1 MATKNLIVRIGADLS
16 DLAKATDAARGHFA
30 KLEQVRKSAAANQQD
45 SLTKELEAA
54 NQKVQQ
60 LKNEYRQL
68 TGTMGQTSTEN
79 GLLKQLRDV
88 QKARADLDKQ
98 YANKDGSIKDT
109 TPEAILQQYE
119 VLEKRADEL
128 YDKIRQI
135 RLDPA
140 STPEAKALGD
150 KLKEAAQHASDLQ
163 KELNKSKAENP
174 DTGKGTSMKAK
185 VLDGLTGAGN
195 VAMKGFAGLATG
207 AGKALQLI
215 QTGAGKA
222 ARFMGSIRSAAGN
235 ALGGITSMGT
245 GIGRVAGRIGSLAA
259 SALVFNVLSKG
270 FQAVQQGITGM
281 IEGDSQLKA
290 SLASLQGNL
299 LTAFAP
305 LWQTI
310 LPIVRAVTAA
320 LASLAGMV
328 AQVMASLF
336 GTTTSAAQKSAQAY
350 YKQAGAATGSA
361 NASKKAAEEAK
372 REAADFDILHKVGN
386 DSSTDSSGSGGG
398 GSVTPDLTTD
408 ISQTG
413 SFVDKL
419 TNAIK
424 DDDWY
429 KVGEIFAEKLN
440 EAMEA
445 IPWEG
450 IQSTAK
456 RWAENIATTLNGF
469 VETLDWGLVGSTL
482 GNGLNTALG
491 FMDTFVQ
498 TFHWESLGT
507 GIGNGLEGMRQVVDW
522 SLVGRWLTNGLKA
535 AFETLH
541 GFVTSGF
548 NWGGLGDDLAT
559 AINSAWGNIDWVQAA
574 VDLGELAKDVLESLT
589 AMVQGI
595 DFFQIG
601 RDVGKALASID
612 WFGILGEVVALGI
625 GALGAI
631 LGTGFGLIVGVFE
644 GLGATLGK
652 YFGGIGEEGAQGFF
666 DGLWELFSDIGGWV
680 MQHIVD
686 PFVKAVK
693 TALGIH
699 SPSTVMKE
707 IGDNTAQG
715 FFDGITELW
724 DSITGWLGEHLGG
737 IVGQFNDWKDQ
748 TGQKISQWASSTGET
763 VRGWISDTAQNV
775 GGWVS
780 DRKQDFTNWASS
792 VGQTVGSWAS
802 DAKQKI
808 ADWAGSSKNSVGDF
822 STDSKGKLGSYST
835 ETQGTLGRWKD
846 TAVGIFKT
854 FGDLGKSTMQT
865 AINGISGTLLPLVS
879 NALNW
884 GSDFVQNFTNGIK
897 NKMTGL
903 LDSVKN
909 MANQVRGYLHFSVPD
924 TGPLA
929 DADTWMPDFM
939 DLLAEGVDDNSPT
952 LLAKIQNVARQVN
965 RAYNGTA
972 TPALATAGGMSLPGD
987 PMRRMDSSSDD
998 IIATLRSG
1006 FNALQKAVEDKDNS
1020 VYLDGDKVENRT
1032 AKSRRKKARL
1042 YGRDE

>member
-98 YANKDGSIKDT
+98 YASKDGSIKDT
-109 TPEAILQQYE
+109 TPEAVLQQYE

-128 YDKIRQI
+128 YDKIRKI

-140 STPEAKALGD
+140 STPEAQALGD

-174 DTGKGTSMKAK
+174 DTGKGPSMKAK

-195 VAMKGFAGLATG
+195 VAVKGFAGLATG
-207 AGKALQLI
+207 AGKALQLV
-215 QTGAGKA
+215 QAGAGKA
-222 ARFMGSIRSAAGN
+222 AQFMGSIRSAAGN

-245 GIGRVAGRIGSLAA
+245 GIGRVVGRIGSLAA

-310 LPIVRAVTAA
+310 LPMVRAVTAA
-320 LASLAGMV
+320 LASLAAMV

-336 GTTTSAAQKSAQAY
+336 GTTTAAAQKSAQAY
-350 YKQAGAATGSA
+350 YKQAGAASSSA
-361 NASKKAAEEAK
+361 SASKKAAEAAK
-372 REAADFDILHKVGN
+372 REAADFDILHKVDKS
-386 DSSTDSSGSGGG
+386 DSSGGG
-398 GSVTPDLTTD
+398 GVTPDLTTD

-456 RWAENIATTLNGF
+456 RWAEDIATTLNGF

-507 GIGNGLEGMRQVVDW
+507 GIGNGLEGMRQTIDW
-522 SLVGRWLTNGLKA
+522 AQLGRFMTDGMKA

-559 AINSAWGNIDWVQAA
+559 ALNSAWGNIDWVQAA
-574 VDLGELAKDVLESLT
+574 IDFGELAKDVLESMT

-595 DFFQIG
+595 DWFQIG
-601 RDVGKALASID
+601 RDVGKALASVD
-612 WFGILGEVVALGI
+612 WFGILGEVVALAI

-631 LGTGFGLIVGVFE
+631 LGTGFGLILGVFE

-763 VRGWISDTAQNV
+763 VRGWISDTASNV

-780 DRKQDFTNWASS
+780 DRKQDFSNWASS
-792 VGQTVGSWAS
+792 VGQTVGGWAA

-822 STDSKGKLGSYST
+822 SADSKGKLGSYST
-835 ETQGTLGRWKD
+835 ETQSTLGRWKD

-865 AINGISGTLLPLVS
+865 AISGISGTLLPLVS

-884 GSDFVQNFTNGIK
+884 GGDFVQNFTTGIK

-903 LDSVKN
+903 LDSVKD

-972 TPALATAGGMSLPGD
+972 SPALAAAGGMRLPSD

-1020 VYLDGDKVENRT
+1020 VYLDGDKVENKT

>member
-54 NQKVQQ
+54 NQEVQQ

-119 VLEKRADEL
+119 VLERRADEL

-140 STPEAKALGD
+140 STPEAQALGNQ
-150 KLKEAAQHASDLQ
+150 LKEAAQHANDLQ

-174 DTGKGTSMKAK
+174 DTGSGPSLKAK

-222 ARFMGSIRSAAGN
+222 AQFVGSIRSAASN
-235 ALGGITSMGT
+235 ALGGITSIGT

-270 FQAVQQGITGM
+270 FQSVQQGISGM

-320 LASLAGMV
+320 LASLAAMV

-336 GTTTSAAQKSAQAY
+336 GTTTAAAQKSAQAY
-350 YKQAGAATGSA
+350 YKQAGAASSSA
-361 NASKKAAEEAK
+361 SASKKAAEAAK
-372 REAADFDILHKVGN
+372 REAADFDILHKVDKSDN
-386 DSSTDSSGSGGG
+386 SSGGG
-398 GSVTPDLTTD
+398 VTPDLTTD

-419 TNAIK
+419 TKAIQ

-440 EAMEA
+440 EAMEG

-456 RWAENIATTLNGF
+456 RWAEDIATTLNGF

-498 TFHWESLGT
+498 TFHWDSLGT
-507 GIGNGLEGMRQVVDW
+507 GIGNGLEGMRQAVDW
-522 SLVGRWLTNGLKA
+522 SLVGRSLTNSLKA

-595 DFFQIG
+595 DWFQIG

-644 GLGATLGK
+644 GLGATLGE

-763 VRGWISDTAQNV
+763 VRGWISDTASNV

-780 DRKQDFTNWASS
+780 DRKQDFSNWASS
-792 VGQTVGSWAS
+792 AGQTVSGWAA

-865 AINGISGTLLPLVS
+865 AISGISGTLLPLVS

-884 GSDFVQNFTNGIK
+884 GGDFIQNFTDGIK

-903 LDSVKN
+903 LNSVKD

-972 TPALATAGGMSLPGD
+972 TPALATAGGIRLPGD

>member
-68 TGTMGQTSTEN
+68 TGTMGQTGTEN

-98 YANKDGSIKDT
+98 YANKDGSMKDT
-109 TPEAILQQYE
+109 TPEAVLQQYE

-140 STPEAKALGD
+140 STPEAQALGER
-150 KLKEAAQHASDLQ
+150 LKEAAQHASELQ
-163 KELNKSKAENP
+163 KELNKSKAENQ

-185 VLDGLTGAGN
+185 VLDGLTGAGSAA
-195 VAMKGFAGLATG
+195 VKGFAGLATG
-207 AGKALQLI
+207 AGKALQLV
-215 QTGAGKA
+215 QAGAGRA
-222 ARFMGSIRSAAGN
+222 ARFMGSIRGAAGN
-235 ALGGITSMGT
+235 ALGGITRLDA

-270 FQAVQQGITGM
+270 FQAAQQGITGM

-290 SLASLQGNL
+290 SLAGIQGNL

-320 LASLAGMV
+320 LANLAAMV

-336 GTTTSAAQKSAQAY
+336 GTTTAAAQKSAQAY
-350 YKQAGAATGSA
+350 YKQAGAASSSA
-361 NASKKAAEEAK
+361 SASKKAAEAAK
-372 REAADFDILHKVGN
+372 REAADFDILHKVDKS
-386 DSSTDSSGSGGG
+386 DSSGGG
-398 GSVTPDLTTD
+398 GVTPDLTTD

-498 TFHWESLGT
+498 TFHWDSLGT
-507 GIGNGLEGMRQVVDW
+507 GIGNGLEGMRQTIDW
-522 SLVGRWLTNGLKA
+522 AQLGRFMTDGLKA

-574 VDLGELAKDVLESLT
+574 IDFGELAKDVLESLT
-589 AMVQGI
+589 AMVQGV
-595 DFFQIG
+595 DWFQIG
-601 RDVGKALASID
+601 RDVGKALASVD
-612 WFGILGEVVALGI
+612 WFGILGEVVALAI

-631 LGTGFGLIVGVFE
+631 LGTGFGLILGVFE

-763 VRGWISDTAQNV
+763 VRGWISDTASNV

-780 DRKQDFTNWASS
+780 DRKQDFSNWASS
-792 VGQTVGSWAS
+792 AGQTVSGWAA

-822 STDSKGKLGSYST
+822 STDSSAKLGSYST

-865 AINGISGTLLPLVS
+865 AISGISGTLLPLVS

-884 GSDFVQNFTNGIK
+884 GGDFVQNFTTGIK

-939 DLLAEGVDDNSPT
+939 DLLAEGVDANSPT

-965 RAYNGTA
+965 QAYNGTA

-1020 VYLDGDKVENRT
+1020 VYLDGDKVENKT

>member
-68 TGTMGQTSTEN
+68 TGTMGQAGTEN

-98 YANKDGSIKDT
+98 YANKDGSMKDT
-109 TPEAILQQYE
+109 TPEAVLQQYE

-140 STPEAKALGD
+140 STPEAQALGE
-150 KLKEAAQHASDLQ
+150 KLKEAAQHASELQ

-185 VLDGLTGAGN
+185 VLDGLTGAGS

-215 QTGAGKA
+215 QTGAGRA
-222 ARFMGSIRSAAGN
+222 TRFMGSIRSAASN
-235 ALGGITSMGT
+235 ALGGITRLGT
-245 GIGRVAGRIGSLAA
+245 GIGRVVGRIGSLAA

-305 LWQTI
+305 LWQKI

-386 DSSTDSSGSGGG
+386 DSSTDDSGSGGGG

-408 ISQTG
+408 ISQPG

-429 KVGEIFAEKLN
+429 KVGEMFAEKLN
-440 EAMEA
+440 EAMEN
-445 IPWEG
+445 IPWEK
-450 IQSTAK
+450 IQATAK
-456 RWAENIATTLNGF
+456 RWAENIANTLNGF

-507 GIGNGLEGMRQVVDW
+507 GIGNGLEGMRQAIDW
-522 SLVGRWLTNGLKA
+522 DLLGRSLTDGLKA

-548 NWGGLGDDLAT
+548 NWGGLGNDVAT
-559 AINSAWGNIDWVQAA
+559 ALNSAWSNIDWVQAA
-574 VDLGELAKDVLESLT
+574 VDLGELAKDVLHAGSE
-589 AMVQGI
+589 AIQNV
-595 DFFQIG
+595 DWFQIG
-601 RDVGKALASID
+601 KDCGKALTAVD
-612 WFGILGEVVALGI
+612 WFGILGEVVEFVISCLGGVLGLSI
-625 GALGAI
+625 GFLAGIVTGAI
-631 LGTGFGLIVGVFE
+631 DKVKETWK
-644 GLGATLGK
+644 K
-652 YFGGIGEEGAQGFF
+652 YFGDVGKDSGKGFQ
-666 DGLWELFSDIGGWV
+666 DGLLELFSDIGGWLKE
-680 MQHIVD
+680 HIVD
-686 PFVKAVK
+686 PFVNGIKG
-693 TALGIH
+693 ALGIH

-707 IGDNTAQG
+707 IGNNTIQG
-715 FFDGITELW
+715 FSDGITELW
-724 DSITGWLGEHLGG
+724 DGVTGWIGEHLGG
-737 IVGQFNDWKDQ
+737 VVDQFNDWKDK
-748 TGQKISQWASSTGET
+748 TGQKVSEWASTTGET

-792 VGQTVGSWAS
+792 VGQTVGGWAA

-822 STDSKGKLGSYST
+822 STDSSAKLGSYST

-854 FGDLGKSTMQT
+854 FGSLGKSTMQT
-865 AINGISGTLLPLVS
+865 AISGISGTLLPLVS

-884 GSDFVQNFTNGIK
+884 GGDFVQNFTTGIK

-939 DLLAEGVDDNSPT
+939 DLLAEGVDDNSPPSGKDPERGPPGKPR
-952 LLAKIQNVARQVN
+952 LQRHGNPCPGRRRRHAPAQRPDAPHGQQQRRHYCHAAQRLQ
-965 RAYNGTA
+965 RAAEGR
-972 TPALATAGGMSLPGD
+972 GG
-987 PMRRMDSSSDD
+987 
-998 IIATLRSG
+998 
-1006 FNALQKAVEDKDNS
+1006 
-1020 VYLDGDKVENRT
+1020 
-1032 AKSRRKKARL
+1032 
-1042 YGRDE
+1042 

>member
-119 VLEKRADEL
+119 VLERRADEL

-140 STPEAKALGD
+140 STPEAQALGE

-174 DTGKGTSMKAK
+174 DTGSGPSLKAK

-222 ARFMGSIRSAAGN
+222 AQFVGSIRGAASN
-235 ALGGITSMGT
+235 ALSGITSIGT

-320 LASLAGMV
+320 LASLAAMV

-336 GTTTSAAQKSAQAY
+336 GTTTAAAQKSAQAY
-350 YKQAGAATGSA
+350 YKQAGAASSSA
-361 NASKKAAEEAK
+361 SASKKAAEAAK
-372 REAADFDILHKVGN
+372 REAADFDILHKV
-386 DSSTDSSGSGGG
+386 DKSDSSGGGAG
-398 GSVTPDLTTD
+398 VTPDLTTD
-408 ISQTG
+408 ISQPG

-419 TNAIK
+419 TKAIQ

-456 RWAENIATTLNGF
+456 RWAEDIANTLNGF

-507 GIGNGLEGMRQVVDW
+507 GIGNGLEGMRQTIDW
-522 SLVGRWLTNGLKA
+522 AQLGRFMTDGMKA

-548 NWGGLGDDLAT
+548 NWGGLGDDIAT
-559 AINSAWGNIDWVQAA
+559 AVNSAWGNVDWVQAA
-574 VDLGELAKDVLESLT
+574 IDFGELAKDVLESLT

-595 DFFQIG
+595 DWFQIG
-601 RDVGKALASID
+601 RDVGKALASVD
-612 WFGILGEVVALGI
+612 WFGILGEVVALAI

-763 VRGWISDTAQNV
+763 VRGWISDTASNV

-780 DRKQDFTNWASS
+780 DRKQDFSNWASS
-792 VGQTVGSWAS
+792 VGQTVGGWAA

-822 STDSKGKLGSYST
+822 SADSKGKLGSYST

-865 AINGISGTLLPLVS
+865 AISGISGTLLPLVS

-884 GSDFVQNFTNGIK
+884 GGDFVQNFTTGIK

-972 TPALATAGGMSLPGD
+972 TPALATAGGMSLPSD

-1006 FNALQKAVEDKDNS
+1006 FNALKKAVEDKDNS
-1020 VYLDGDKVENRT
+1020 VYLDGDKVENKT

>member
-119 VLEKRADEL
+119 VLERRADEL

-140 STPEAKALGD
+140 STPEAQALGNQ
-150 KLKEAAQHASDLQ
+150 LKEAAQHANDLQ

-174 DTGKGTSMKAK
+174 DTGSGPSLKAK
-185 VLDGLTGAGN
+185 VLDGLTGTGN

-222 ARFMGSIRSAAGN
+222 AQFVGSIRSAASN
-235 ALGGITSMGT
+235 ALGGITSIGT

-270 FQAVQQGITGM
+270 FQAVQQGISGM
-281 IEGDSQLKA
+281 VEGDSQLKA

-320 LASLAGMV
+320 LASLAAMV

-336 GTTTSAAQKSAQAY
+336 GTTTAAAQKSAQAY
-350 YKQAGAATGSA
+350 YKQAGAASSSA
-361 NASKKAAEEAK
+361 SASKKAAEAAK
-372 REAADFDILHKVGN
+372 REAADFDILHKVDKSDN
-386 DSSTDSSGSGGG
+386 SSGGG
-398 GSVTPDLTTD
+398 VTPDLTTD

-456 RWAENIATTLNGF
+456 RWAEDIATTLNGF

-507 GIGNGLEGMRQVVDW
+507 GIGNGLEGMRQ
-522 SLVGRWLTNGLKA
+522 T
-535 AFETLH
+535 
-541 GFVTSGF
+541 
-548 NWGGLGDDLAT
+548 
-559 AINSAWGNIDWVQAA
+559 IDWAQ
-574 VDLGELAKDVLESLT
+574 LA
-589 AMVQGI
+589 
-595 DFFQIG
+595 
-601 RDVGKALASID
+601 
-612 WFGILGEVVALGI
+612 
-625 GALGAI
+625 
-631 LGTGFGLIVGVFE
+631 GL
-644 GLGATLGK
+644 
-652 YFGGIGEEGAQGFF
+652 
-666 DGLWELFSDIGGWV
+666 
-680 MQHIVD
+680 
-686 PFVKAVK
+686 
-693 TALGIH
+693 
-699 SPSTVMKE
+699 
-707 IGDNTAQG
+707 
-715 FFDGITELW
+715 
-724 DSITGWLGEHLGG
+724 
-737 IVGQFNDWKDQ
+737 
-748 TGQKISQWASSTGET
+748 
-763 VRGWISDTAQNV
+763 
-775 GGWVS
+775 
-780 DRKQDFTNWASS
+780 
-792 VGQTVGSWAS
+792 
-802 DAKQKI
+802 
-808 ADWAGSSKNSVGDF
+808 
-822 STDSKGKLGSYST
+822 
-835 ETQGTLGRWKD
+835 
-846 TAVGIFKT
+846 
-854 FGDLGKSTMQT
+854 
-865 AINGISGTLLPLVS
+865 
-879 NALNW
+879 
-884 GSDFVQNFTNGIK
+884 
-897 NKMTGL
+897 
-903 LDSVKN
+903 
-909 MANQVRGYLHFSVPD
+909 
-924 TGPLA
+924 
-929 DADTWMPDFM
+929 
-939 DLLAEGVDDNSPT
+939 
-952 LLAKIQNVARQVN
+952 
-965 RAYNGTA
+965 
-972 TPALATAGGMSLPGD
+972 
-987 PMRRMDSSSDD
+987 
-998 IIATLRSG
+998 
-1006 FNALQKAVEDKDNS
+1006 
-1020 VYLDGDKVENRT
+1020 
-1032 AKSRRKKARL
+1032 
-1042 YGRDE
+1042 

>member
-68 TGTMGQTSTEN
+68 TGTMGQTGTEN

-98 YANKDGSIKDT
+98 YANKDGSMKDT
-109 TPEAILQQYE
+109 TPEAVLQQYE

-140 STPEAKALGD
+140 STPEAQALGER
-150 KLKEAAQHASDLQ
+150 LKEAAQHASELQ

-185 VLDGLTGAGN
+185 VLDGLTGAGGAA
-195 VAMKGFAGLATG
+195 VKGFAGLATG
-207 AGKALQLI
+207 AGKALQLV
-215 QTGAGKA
+215 QAGAGKA
-222 ARFMGSIRSAAGN
+222 AQFMGSIRSAAGN
-235 ALGGITSMGT
+235 ALGGITSLGT

-270 FQAVQQGITGM
+270 FQAVQQGISGM

-328 AQVMASLF
+328 AQVMASFF

-350 YKQAGAATGSA
+350 YKQAGAAAGSA

-386 DSSTDSSGSGGG
+386 DSSTDSSGGGGG

-507 GIGNGLEGMRQVVDW
+507 GIGNGLEGMRQTIDW
-522 SLVGRWLTNGLKA
+522 AQLGRFMTDGMKA

-574 VDLGELAKDVLESLT
+574 IDFGELAKDVLESLT
-589 AMVQGI
+589 AMVQGV
-595 DFFQIG
+595 DWFQIG
-601 RDVGKALASID
+601 RDVGKALASVD
-612 WFGILGEVVALGI
+612 WFGILGEVVALAI

-631 LGTGFGLIVGVFE
+631 LGTGFGLILGVFE

-780 DRKQDFTNWASS
+780 DRKQDFSNWASS
-792 VGQTVGSWAS
+792 VGQTVGGWAA

-822 STDSKGKLGSYST
+822 STDSSAKLGSYST

-865 AINGISGTLLPLVS
+865 AISGISGTLLPLVEG
-879 NALNW
+879 ALNW
-884 GSDFVQNFTNGIK
+884 GGDFVQNFTTGMT
-897 NKMTGL
+897 NKMRGL
-903 LDSVKN
+903 LDGVKDL
-909 MANQVRGYLHFSVPD
+909 ANQVRGYLHFSVPD

-972 TPALATAGGMSLPGD
+972 SPALATAGGMSLPGD

-1020 VYLDGDKVENRT
+1020 VYLDGDKVENKT

>member
-119 VLEKRADEL
+119 VLERRADEL

-140 STPEAKALGD
+140 STPEAQALGNQ
-150 KLKEAAQHASDLQ
+150 LKEAAQHANDLQ

-174 DTGKGTSMKAK
+174 DTGSGPSLKAK

-207 AGKALQLI
+207 AGKAMQLI

-222 ARFMGSIRSAAGN
+222 AQFVGSIRSAASN
-235 ALGGITSMGT
+235 ALGGITSIGA

-310 LPIVRAVTAA
+310 LPMVRAVTAA
-320 LASLAGMV
+320 LASLAAMV

-408 ISQTG
+408 ISQPG

-445 IPWEG
+445 IPWES

-491 FMDTFVQ
+491 FMDTFAQ

-507 GIGNGLEGMRQVVDW
+507 GIGNGLEGMRQTIDW
-522 SLVGRWLTNGLKA
+522 AQLGRFMTDGLKA

-559 AINSAWGNIDWVQAA
+559 ALNSAWGNIDWVQAA
-574 VDLGELAKDVLESLT
+574 IDFGELAKDVLESMT

-595 DFFQIG
+595 DWFQIG
-601 RDVGKALASID
+601 RDVGKALASVD
-612 WFGILGEVVALGI
+612 WFGILGEVVALAI

-631 LGTGFGLIVGVFE
+631 LGTGFGLILGVFE

-737 IVGQFNDWKDQ
+737 IVGQFNDWKDK

-792 VGQTVGSWAS
+792 AGETVRGWAA

-865 AINGISGTLLPLVS
+865 AISGISGTLLPLVS

>member
-119 VLEKRADEL
+119 VLERRADEL

-140 STPEAKALGD
+140 STPEAQALGE
-150 KLKEAAQHASDLQ
+150 KLKEAAQHANDLQ

-174 DTGKGTSMKAK
+174 DTGSGPSLKAK

-235 ALGGITSMGT
+235 ALGGITSIGT

-270 FQAVQQGITGM
+270 FQAVQQGISGM

-290 SLASLQGNL
+290 SLAGIQGNL

-310 LPIVRAVTAA
+310 LPIVRAVAAA
-320 LASLAGMV
+320 LASLAAMV

-336 GTTTSAAQKSAQAY
+336 GTTTAAAQKSAQAY
-350 YKQAGAATGSA
+350 YKQAGAASSSA
-361 NASKKAAEEAK
+361 SASKKAAEEAK

-386 DSSTDSSGSGGG
+386 DSSGSGGG

-408 ISQTG
+408 ISQPG

-419 TNAIK
+419 TKAIQ

-456 RWAENIATTLNGF
+456 RWAEDIATTLNGF

-498 TFHWESLGT
+498 TFHWDSLGT
-507 GIGNGLEGMRQVVDW
+507 GISNGLEGMRQAVDW
-522 SLVGRWLTNGLKA
+522 SLVGRSLTNGLKA

-548 NWGGLGDDLAT
+548 NWRGLGDDIA
-559 AINSAWGNIDWVQAA
+559 AAVNSAWGNVDWVQAA
-574 VDLGELAKDVLESLT
+574 VDIGELAKDVLET
-589 AMVQGI
+589 ATAAIQGV
-595 DFFQIG
+595 DWVQIG
-601 RDVGKALASID
+601 TDCGKALQSID
-612 WFGILGEVVALGI
+612 WGGVIEEVFALI
-625 GALGAI
+625 GSLVGAALGA
-631 LGTGFGLIVGVFE
+631 GFGFFT
-644 GLGATLGK
+644 GLFDGLDETLNK
-652 YFGGIGEEGAQGFF
+652 YFGDIGESGIEGFFNGIGEMLGDAAAWAKE
-666 DGLWELFSDIGGWV
+666 
-680 MQHIVD
+680 HIVD
-686 PFVKAVK
+686 PFVNGVK
-693 TALGIH
+693 NALGIH
-699 SPSTVMKE
+699 SPSTVMAE
-707 IGDNTAQG
+707 IGGNTIQG
-715 FFDGITELW
+715 FFDGITGLW
-724 DSITGWLGEHLGG
+724 DTVTGWLGEHLGG
-737 IVGQFNDWKDQ
+737 VVDQFNDWKDQ

-763 VRGWISDTAQNV
+763 VRGWISDTASNV

-780 DRKQDFTNWASS
+780 DRKQDFSNWASS
-792 VGQTVGSWAS
+792 AGQTVSGWAA

-865 AINGISGTLLPLVS
+865 AISGISGTLLPLVEG
-879 NALNW
+879 ALNW
-884 GSDFVQNFTNGIK
+884 GGDFIQNFTDGIK

-903 LDSVKN
+903 LNSVKD

-1020 VYLDGDKVENRT
+1020 VYLDGDKVENKT

>member
-68 TGTMGQTSTEN
+68 TGTMGQAGTEN

-98 YANKDGSIKDT
+98 YANKDGSMRDT

-140 STPEAKALGD
+140 STPEAQALGNR
-150 KLKEAAQHASDLQ
+150 LKEAAQHASDLQ

-174 DTGKGTSMKAK
+174 NAGGGTSMKAK
-185 VLDGLTGAGN
+185 VLDGLTGAGS
-195 VAMKGFAGLATG
+195 VAVKGFAGLATG
-207 AGKALQLI
+207 AGKALQLV
-215 QTGAGKA
+215 QAGAGRA
-222 ARFMGSIRSAAGN
+222 AQFMGSIRSAAGN
-235 ALGGITSMGT
+235 ALGGITSIST
-245 GIGRVAGRIGSLAA
+245 GIGRVVGRIGSLAA

-270 FQAVQQGITGM
+270 FQAVQQGISGM
-281 IEGDSQLKA
+281 VEGDSQLKA
-290 SLASLQGNL
+290 SLASIQGNL

-320 LASLAGMV
+320 LANLAAMV

-336 GTTTSAAQKSAQAY
+336 GTTTAAAQKSAQAY
-350 YKQAGAATGSA
+350 YKQAGAASSSA
-361 NASKKAAEEAK
+361 SASKKAAEAAK
-372 REAADFDILHKVGN
+372 REAADFDVLHKLGDN
-386 DSSTDSSGSGGG
+386 STDSSGSGGG
-398 GSVTPDLTTD
+398 VTPDLTTD

-440 EAMEA
+440 GAMEA

-469 VETLDWGLVGSTL
+469 VETLDWGLVGSTI

-498 TFHWESLGT
+498 TFHWDSLGT
-507 GIGNGLEGMRQVVDW
+507 GIGNGLEGMRQAVDW
-522 SLVGRWLTNGLKA
+522 SLVGRSLTNGLKA

-574 VDLGELAKDVLESLT
+574 IDFGELAKDVLESVT

-595 DFFQIG
+595 DWFQIG
-601 RDVGKALASID
+601 RDVGKALASVD
-612 WFGILGEVVALGI
+612 WFGILGEVVALAI

-631 LGTGFGLIVGVFE
+631 FGTGFGLILGVFE

-652 YFGGIGEEGAQGFF
+652 YFGDIGQEGAQGFF
-666 DGLWELFSDIGGWV
+666 DGLWELFSDIGGWI
-680 MQHIVD
+680 MQHMVD

-707 IGDNTAQG
+707 IGNNTAQG
-715 FFDGITELW
+715 LFDGITELW

-763 VRGWISDTAQNV
+763 VRGWVSDT
-775 GGWVS
+775 
-780 DRKQDFTNWASS
+780 ASS
-792 VGQTVGSWAS
+792 VGGWAS

-808 ADWAGSSKNSVGDF
+808 ADWAENAKNNVGSF

-835 ETQGTLGRWKD
+835 ETQSTLGRWKD
-846 TAVGIFKT
+846 TAVGIFKN

-865 AINGISGTLLPLVS
+865 AISGISGTLTPLVS

-884 GSDFVQNFTNGIK
+884 GSDFVQNFTTGMT
-897 NKMTGL
+897 NKMRGL
-903 LDSVKN
+903 LDGVKD

-939 DLLAEGVDDNSPT
+939 DLLAEGVDANSPT

-972 TPALATAGGMSLPGD
+972 TPALATAGGMSLPSD

-998 IIATLRSG
+998 IIATLHSG

-1020 VYLDGDKVENRT
+1020 VYLDGDKVENKT

>member
-68 TGTMGQTSTEN
+68 TGTMGQPSTEN

-119 VLEKRADEL
+119 VLERRADEL

-140 STPEAKALGD
+140 STPEAQALGNQ
-150 KLKEAAQHASDLQ
+150 LKEAAQHANDLQ

-174 DTGKGTSMKAK
+174 DTGSGPSLKAK

-222 ARFMGSIRSAAGN
+222 AQFVGSIRSAASN
-235 ALGGITSMGT
+235 ALGGITSIGT

-290 SLASLQGNL
+290 SLAGIQGNL

-320 LASLAGMV
+320 LASLAAMV

-336 GTTTSAAQKSAQAY
+336 GTTTAAAQKSAQAY
-350 YKQAGAATGSA
+350 YKQAGAASSSA
-361 NASKKAAEEAK
+361 SASKKAAEAAK
-372 REAADFDILHKVGN
+372 REAADFDILHKVDKSDN
-386 DSSTDSSGSGGG
+386 SSGGG
-398 GSVTPDLTTD
+398 VTPDLTTD

-507 GIGNGLEGMRQVVDW
+507 GIGNGLEGMRQTIDW
-522 SLVGRWLTNGLKA
+522 AQLGRFMTDGMKA

-548 NWGGLGDDLAT
+548 NWRGLGDDIA
-559 AINSAWGNIDWVQAA
+559 AAVNSAWGNVDWVQAA
-574 VDLGELAKDVLESLT
+574 VDIGELAKDVLET
-589 AMVQGI
+589 ATAAIQGV
-595 DFFQIG
+595 DWVQIG
-601 RDVGKALASID
+601 TDCGKALQSID
-612 WFGILGEVVALGI
+612 WGGVIEEVFALI
-625 GALGAI
+625 GSLVGAALGA
-631 LGTGFGLIVGVFE
+631 GFGFFT
-644 GLGATLGK
+644 GLFDGLDETLNK
-652 YFGGIGEEGAQGFF
+652 YFGDIGESGIEGFFNGIGEMLGDAAAWAKE
-666 DGLWELFSDIGGWV
+666 
-680 MQHIVD
+680 HIVD
-686 PFVKAVK
+686 PFVNGVK
-693 TALGIH
+693 NALGIH
-699 SPSTVMKE
+699 SPSTVMAE
-707 IGDNTAQG
+707 IGGNTIQG
-715 FFDGITELW
+715 FFDGITGLW
-724 DSITGWLGEHLGG
+724 DTVTGWLGEHLGG
-737 IVGQFNDWKDQ
+737 VVDQFNDWKDQ

-763 VRGWISDTAQNV
+763 VSGWA
-775 GGWVS
+775 
-780 DRKQDFTNWASS
+780 A
-792 VGQTVGSWAS
+792 

-865 AINGISGTLLPLVS
+865 AISGISGTLLPLVS

>member
-68 TGTMGQTSTEN
+68 TGTIGQAGTEN

-109 TPEAILQQYE
+109 TPEAVLQQYE

-222 ARFMGSIRSAAGN
+222 AQFMGSIRSAASN
-235 ALGGITSMGT
+235 ALGGITSIGT

-290 SLASLQGNL
+290 SLAGIQGNL

-320 LASLAGMV
+320 LANLAAMV

-336 GTTTSAAQKSAQAY
+336 GTTTAAAQKSAQAY
-350 YKQAGAATGSA
+350 YKQAGAASSSA
-361 NASKKAAEEAK
+361 SASKKAAEAAK

-386 DSSTDSSGSGGG
+386 DSSTDSNGGG

-408 ISQTG
+408 ISQPG

-419 TNAIK
+419 TKAIQ

-456 RWAENIATTLNGF
+456 RWAEDIATTLNGF

-498 TFHWESLGT
+498 TFHWDSLGT
-507 GIGNGLEGMRQVVDW
+507 GIGNGLEGMRQTIDW
-522 SLVGRWLTNGLKA
+522 AQLGRFMTDGMKA

-548 NWGGLGDDLAT
+548 NWRGLGDDIA
-559 AINSAWGNIDWVQAA
+559 AAVNSAWGNVDWVQAA
-574 VDLGELAKDVLESLT
+574 VDIGELAKDVLET
-589 AMVQGI
+589 ATAAIQGV
-595 DFFQIG
+595 DWVQIG
-601 RDVGKALASID
+601 TDLWK
-612 WFGILGEVVALGI
+612 
-625 GALGAI
+625 GA
-631 LGTGFGLIVGVFE
+631 
-644 GLGATLGK
+644 
-652 YFGGIGEEGAQGFF
+652 
-666 DGLWELFSDIGGWV
+666 
-680 MQHIVD
+680 
-686 PFVKAVK
+686 
-693 TALGIH
+693 
-699 SPSTVMKE
+699 
-707 IGDNTAQG
+707 
-715 FFDGITELW
+715 
-724 DSITGWLGEHLGG
+724 
-737 IVGQFNDWKDQ
+737 
-748 TGQKISQWASSTGET
+748 
-763 VRGWISDTAQNV
+763 
-775 GGWVS
+775 
-780 DRKQDFTNWASS
+780 
-792 VGQTVGSWAS
+792 
-802 DAKQKI
+802 AKHR
-808 ADWAGSSKNSVGDF
+808 
-822 STDSKGKLGSYST
+822 
-835 ETQGTLGRWKD
+835 LGRCYRRGVCPD
-846 TAVGIFKT
+846 RQPGGRCTGRRLRLFYRAV
-854 FGDLGKSTMQT
+854 
-865 AINGISGTLLPLVS
+865 
-879 NALNW
+879 
-884 GSDFVQNFTNGIK
+884 
-897 NKMTGL
+897 
-903 LDSVKN
+903 
-909 MANQVRGYLHFSVPD
+909 
-924 TGPLA
+924 
-929 DADTWMPDFM
+929 
-939 DLLAEGVDDNSPT
+939 
-952 LLAKIQNVARQVN
+952 
-965 RAYNGTA
+965 
-972 TPALATAGGMSLPGD
+972 
-987 PMRRMDSSSDD
+987 
-998 IIATLRSG
+998 
-1006 FNALQKAVEDKDNS
+1006 
-1020 VYLDGDKVENRT
+1020 
-1032 AKSRRKKARL
+1032 
-1042 YGRDE
+1042 

>member
-119 VLEKRADEL
+119 VLERRADEL

-140 STPEAKALGD
+140 STPEAQALGNQ
-150 KLKEAAQHASDLQ
+150 LKEAAQHANDLQ

-174 DTGKGTSMKAK
+174 DTGSGPSLKAK

-222 ARFMGSIRSAAGN
+222 AQFVGSIRSAASN
-235 ALGGITSMGT
+235 ALGGITSIGT

-290 SLASLQGNL
+290 SLAGIQGNL

-320 LASLAGMV
+320 LASLAAMV

-336 GTTTSAAQKSAQAY
+336 GTTTAAAQKSAQAY
-350 YKQAGAATGSA
+350 YKQAGAASSSA
-361 NASKKAAEEAK
+361 SASKKAAEAAK
-372 REAADFDILHKVGN
+372 REAADFDILHKVDKSDN
-386 DSSTDSSGSGGG
+386 SSGGG
-398 GSVTPDLTTD
+398 VTPDLTTD

-498 TFHWESLGT
+498 TFHWDSLGT
-507 GIGNGLEGMRQVVDW
+507 SIGNGLEGMRQAVDW
-522 SLVGRWLTNGLKA
+522 SLVGRSLTNGLKA

-595 DFFQIG
+595 DWFQIG

-625 GALGAI
+625 GALGEI

-763 VRGWISDTAQNV
+763 VRGWISDTASNV

-792 VGQTVGSWAS
+792 VGQTVSGWAA

-865 AINGISGTLLPLVS
+865 AISGISGTLLPLVS

-924 TGPLA
+924 RGPLA

>member
-98 YANKDGSIKDT
+98 YANKDGSIKAT
-109 TPEAILQQYE
+109 TPEAVLQQYE

-128 YDKIRQI
+128 YDKIRKI

-140 STPEAKALGD
+140 STPEAQALGE

-174 DTGKGTSMKAK
+174 DTGKGPSMKAK
-185 VLDGLTGAGN
+185 VLDGLTGAGSTA
-195 VAMKGFAGLATG
+195 VKGFAGLATG
-207 AGKALQLI
+207 AGKALQLV
-215 QTGAGKA
+215 QAGAGKA
-222 ARFMGSIRSAAGN
+222 AQFMGSIRSAAGN

-245 GIGRVAGRIGSLAA
+245 GIGRVVGRIGSLAA

-320 LASLAGMV
+320 LAQMAAMV

-336 GTTTSAAQKSAQAY
+336 GTTTAAAQKSAQAY
-350 YKQAGAATGSA
+350 YKQAGAASSSA
-361 NASKKAAEEAK
+361 SASKKAAEAAK
-372 REAADFDILHKVGN
+372 REAADFDVLHKLGDN
-386 DSSTDSSGSGGG
+386 STDSSGSGGG
-398 GSVTPDLTTD
+398 VTPDLTTD

-419 TNAIK
+419 TDAIK

-507 GIGNGLEGMRQVVDW
+507 GIGNGLEGMRQTIDW
-522 SLVGRWLTNGLKA
+522 ELLGRSLTDGLKA

-548 NWGGLGDDLAT
+548 NWGGLGDDIAT
-559 AINSAWGNIDWVQAA
+559 AVNSAWGNVDWVQAA
-574 VDLGELAKDVLESLT
+574 IDFGELAKDVLESMT

-595 DFFQIG
+595 DWFQIG
-601 RDVGKALASID
+601 RDVGKALASVD
-612 WFGILGEVVALGI
+612 WFGILGEVVALAI

-763 VRGWISDTAQNV
+763 VRGWISDTASNV

-780 DRKQDFTNWASS
+780 DRKQDFSNWASS
-792 VGQTVGSWAS
+792 VGQTVGGWAA

-822 STDSKGKLGSYST
+822 STDSSAKLGSYST

-865 AINGISGTLLPLVS
+865 AISGISGTLLPLVS

>member
-16 DLAKATDAARGHFA
+16 DLAKATDAARGYFA

-140 STPEAKALGD
+140 STPEAQALGE
-150 KLKEAAQHASDLQ
+150 KLKEAAQHANDLQ

-174 DTGKGTSMKAK
+174 DTGSGPSLKAK

-222 ARFMGSIRSAAGN
+222 AQFVGSIRGAASN
-235 ALGGITSMGT
+235 ALGGITSVGT

-259 SALVFNVLSKG
+259 SALVFNALSKG

-320 LASLAGMV
+320 LAQLAAMV

-336 GTTTSAAQKSAQAY
+336 GTTTAAAQKSAQAY
-350 YKQAGAATGSA
+350 YKQAGAASSSA
-361 NASKKAAEEAK
+361 SASKKAAEAAK
-372 REAADFDILHKVGN
+372 REAADFDILHKVDKS
-386 DSSTDSSGSGGG
+386 DSSGGG
-398 GSVTPDLTTD
+398 GVTPDLTTD

-440 EAMEA
+440 GAMEA

-498 TFHWESLGT
+498 TFHWDSLGT
-507 GIGNGLEGMRQVVDW
+507 GIGNGLEGMRQTIDW
-522 SLVGRWLTNGLKA
+522 AQLGRFMTDGLKA

-574 VDLGELAKDVLESLT
+574 IDFGELAKDVLESLT

-595 DFFQIG
+595 DWFQIG
-601 RDVGKALASID
+601 RDVGKALASVD
-612 WFGILGEVVALGI
+612 WFGILGEVVALAI

-631 LGTGFGLIVGVFE
+631 LGTGFGLILGVFE

-763 VRGWISDTAQNV
+763 VRGWISDTASNV

-780 DRKQDFTNWASS
+780 DRKQDFSNWASS
-792 VGQTVGSWAS
+792 AGQTVSGWAA

-822 STDSKGKLGSYST
+822 STDSSAKLGSYST

-865 AINGISGTLLPLVS
+865 AISGISGTLLPLVS

-884 GSDFVQNFTNGIK
+884 GGDFVQNFTTGIK

-972 TPALATAGGMSLPGD
+972 TPALAAAGGMRLPSD

-1020 VYLDGDKVENRT
+1020 VYLDGDKVENKT

>member
-1 MATKNLIVRIGADLS
+1 
-16 DLAKATDAARGHFA
+16 
-30 KLEQVRKSAAANQQD
+30 
-45 SLTKELEAA
+45 
-54 NQKVQQ
+54 
-60 LKNEYRQL
+60 
-68 TGTMGQTSTEN
+68 
-79 GLLKQLRDV
+79 
-88 QKARADLDKQ
+88 
-98 YANKDGSIKDT
+98 
-109 TPEAILQQYE
+109 
-119 VLEKRADEL
+119 
-128 YDKIRQI
+128 
-135 RLDPA
+135 
-140 STPEAKALGD
+140 
-150 KLKEAAQHASDLQ
+150 
-163 KELNKSKAENP
+163 
-174 DTGKGTSMKAK
+174 MKAK

-222 ARFMGSIRSAAGN
+222 AQFVGSIRGAASN

-245 GIGRVAGRIGSLAA
+245 GIGRVVGRIGSLAA

-281 IEGDSQLKA
+281 IEGDSRLKA
-290 SLASLQGNL
+290 SLASIQGNL

-320 LASLAGMV
+320 LANLAAMV

-336 GTTTSAAQKSAQAY
+336 GTTTAAAQKSAQAY
-350 YKQAGAATGSA
+350 YKQAGAASSSA
-361 NASKKAAEEAK
+361 SASKKAAEAAK
-372 REAADFDILHKVGN
+372 REAADFDILHKVDKS
-386 DSSTDSSGSGGG
+386 DSSGGG
-398 GSVTPDLTTD
+398 GVTPDLTTD

-419 TNAIK
+419 TDAIK

-445 IPWEG
+445 IPWES

-507 GIGNGLEGMRQVVDW
+507 GIGNGLEGMRQTIDW
-522 SLVGRWLTNGLKA
+522 AQLGRFMTDGLKA

-574 VDLGELAKDVLESLT
+574 IDFGELAKDVLESMT

-595 DFFQIG
+595 DWFQIG
-601 RDVGKALASID
+601 RDVGKALASVD
-612 WFGILGEVVALGI
+612 WFGILGEVVALAI

-631 LGTGFGLIVGVFE
+631 LGTGFGLILGVFE

-780 DRKQDFTNWASS
+780 DRKQDFSNWAGS
-792 VGQTVGSWAS
+792 VGQTVGGWAA

-822 STDSKGKLGSYST
+822 STDSSAKLGSYST

-865 AINGISGTLLPLVS
+865 AISGISGTLLPLVEG
-879 NALNW
+879 ALNW
-884 GSDFVQNFTNGIK
+884 GGDFIQNFTDGIK

-972 TPALATAGGMSLPGD
+972 SPALAAAGGMRLPSD

-1020 VYLDGDKVENRT
+1020 VYLDGDKVENKT

>member
-30 KLEQVRKSAAANQQD
+30 KLEQVRKSAAAHQQD

-68 TGTMGQTSTEN
+68 TGTMGQAGTEN

-98 YANKDGSIKDT
+98 YANKDGSMKDT
-109 TPEAILQQYE
+109 TPEAVLQQYE

-140 STPEAKALGD
+140 STPEAQALGNQ
-150 KLKEAAQHASDLQ
+150 LKEAAQHANDLQ

-174 DTGKGTSMKAK
+174 DTGSGPSLKAK

-215 QTGAGKA
+215 QTGAGKTA
-222 ARFMGSIRSAAGN
+222 QFVGSIRGAASN
-235 ALGGITSMGT
+235 ALGGITSVGT

-290 SLASLQGNL
+290 SLAGIQGNL

-320 LASLAGMV
+320 LANLAAMV

-336 GTTTSAAQKSAQAY
+336 GTTTAAAQKSAQAY
-350 YKQAGAATGSA
+350 YKQAGAASSSA
-361 NASKKAAEEAK
+361 SASKKAAEAAK
-372 REAADFDILHKVGN
+372 REAADFDILHKVDKS
-386 DSSTDSSGSGGG
+386 DSSGGG
-398 GSVTPDLTTD
+398 GVTPDLTTD

-440 EAMEA
+440 GAMEA

-498 TFHWESLGT
+498 TFHWDSLGT
-507 GIGNGLEGMRQVVDW
+507 GIGNGLEGMRQTIDW
-522 SLVGRWLTNGLKA
+522 AQLGRFMTDGLKA

-574 VDLGELAKDVLESLT
+574 IDFGELAKDVLESLT

-595 DFFQIG
+595 DWFQIG
-601 RDVGKALASID
+601 RDVGKALASVD
-612 WFGILGEVVALGI
+612 WFGILGEVVALAI

-631 LGTGFGLIVGVFE
+631 LGTGFGLILGVFE

-763 VRGWISDTAQNV
+763 VRGWISDTASNV

-780 DRKQDFTNWASS
+780 DRKQDFSNWASS
-792 VGQTVGSWAS
+792 AGQTVSGWAA

-865 AINGISGTLLPLVS
+865 AISGISGTLLPLVS

>member
-98 YANKDGSIKDT
+98 YANKDGSMKDT
-109 TPEAILQQYE
+109 TPEAVLQQYE

-140 STPEAKALGD
+140 STPEAQALGE
-150 KLKEAAQHASDLQ
+150 KLKEAAQHANDLQ

-174 DTGKGTSMKAK
+174 DTGSGPSMKAK
-185 VLDGLTGAGN
+185 VLDGLTGAGSTA
-195 VAMKGFAGLATG
+195 VKGFAGLATG
-207 AGKALQLI
+207 AGKALQLV
-215 QTGAGKA
+215 QAGAGRA
-222 ARFMGSIRSAAGN
+222 ARFMGSIRGAASN
-235 ALGGITSMGT
+235 ALSGITSIGT

-320 LASLAGMV
+320 LAQLAAMV

-336 GTTTSAAQKSAQAY
+336 GTTTAAAQKSAQAY
-350 YKQAGAATGSA
+350 YKQAGAASSSA
-361 NASKKAAEEAK
+361 SASKKAAEAAK
-372 REAADFDILHKVGN
+372 REAADFDILHKVDKS
-386 DSSTDSSGSGGG
+386 DSSGGG
-398 GSVTPDLTTD
+398 GGVTPDLTTN

-440 EAMEA
+440 GAMEA

-498 TFHWESLGT
+498 TFHWDSLGT
-507 GIGNGLEGMRQVVDW
+507 GIGNGLEGMRQAVDW
-522 SLVGRWLTNGLKA
+522 SLVGRSLTDGLKA

-559 AINSAWGNIDWVQAA
+559 ALNSAWGNIDWVQAA
-574 VDLGELAKDVLESLT
+574 IDFGELAKDVLESMT

-595 DFFQIG
+595 DWFQIG
-601 RDVGKALASID
+601 RDVGKALASVD
-612 WFGILGEVVALGI
+612 WFGILGEVVALAI

-631 LGTGFGLIVGVFE
+631 LGTGFGLILGVFE

-792 VGQTVGSWAS
+792 VGQTVGGWAA

-865 AINGISGTLLPLVS
+865 AISGISGTLLPLVS

-884 GSDFVQNFTNGIK
+884 GGDFVQNFTTGIK

-972 TPALATAGGMSLPGD
+972 TPALATAGGMSLPSD
-987 PMRRMDSSSDD
+987 PMRRMDSRSDD

-1020 VYLDGDKVENRT
+1020 VYLDGDKVENKT

>member
-98 YANKDGSIKDT
+98 YANKDGSMKDT
-109 TPEAILQQYE
+109 TPEAVLQQYE

-140 STPEAKALGD
+140 STPEAQALGE
-150 KLKEAAQHASDLQ
+150 KLKEAAQHANDLQ

-174 DTGKGTSMKAK
+174 DTGSGPSMKAK
-185 VLDGLTGAGN
+185 VLDGLTGAGSTA
-195 VAMKGFAGLATG
+195 VKGFAGLATG
-207 AGKALQLI
+207 AGKALQLV
-215 QTGAGKA
+215 QAGAGRA
-222 ARFMGSIRSAAGN
+222 ARFMGSIRGAASN
-235 ALGGITSMGT
+235 ALSGITSIGT

-320 LASLAGMV
+320 LAQLAAMV

-336 GTTTSAAQKSAQAY
+336 GTTTAAAQKSAQAY
-350 YKQAGAATGSA
+350 YKQAGAASSSA
-361 NASKKAAEEAK
+361 SASKKAAEAAK
-372 REAADFDILHKVGN
+372 REAADFDILHKVDKS
-386 DSSTDSSGSGGG
+386 DSSGGG
-398 GSVTPDLTTD
+398 GGVTPDLTTN

-440 EAMEA
+440 GAMEA

-498 TFHWESLGT
+498 TFHWDSLGT
-507 GIGNGLEGMRQVVDW
+507 GIGNGLEGMRQAVDW
-522 SLVGRWLTNGLKA
+522 SLVGRSLTDGLKA

-559 AINSAWGNIDWVQAA
+559 ALNSAWGNIDWVQAA
-574 VDLGELAKDVLESLT
+574 IDFGELAKDVLESMT

-595 DFFQIG
+595 DWFQIG
-601 RDVGKALASID
+601 RDVGKALASVD
-612 WFGILGEVVALGI
+612 WFGILGEVVALAI

-631 LGTGFGLIVGVFE
+631 LGTGFGLILGVFE

-792 VGQTVGSWAS
+792 VGQTVGGWAA

-865 AINGISGTLLPLVS
+865 AISGISGTLLPLVS

-884 GSDFVQNFTNGIK
+884 GGDFVQNFTTGIK

-972 TPALATAGGMSLPGD
+972 TPALATAGGMSLPSD

-1020 VYLDGDKVENRT
+1020 VYLDGDKVENKT

>member
-16 DLAKATDAARGHFA
+16 DLAKATDTARGHFA

-68 TGTMGQTSTEN
+68 TGTMGQAGTEN

-98 YANKDGSIKDT
+98 YANKDGSMKDT

-128 YDKIRQI
+128 YDKIKQI

-140 STPEAKALGD
+140 ATPEAQALGE

-174 DTGKGTSMKAK
+174 DAGKGPSLKAK
-185 VLDGLTGAGN
+185 ALDGLTGAGSA
-195 VAMKGFAGLATG
+195 VTKGFAGLATG
-207 AGKALQLI
+207 AGKALQLV
-215 QTGAGKA
+215 QAGAGRA
-222 ARFMGSIRSAAGN
+222 AQFMGGIRSAAGN
-235 ALGGITSMGT
+235 ALGGITSLGT

-270 FQAVQQGITGM
+270 FQSVQQGISGM

-290 SLASLQGNL
+290 SLASVQGNL

-310 LPIVRAVTAA
+310 LPMVRAVTAA
-320 LASLAGMV
+320 LASLAAMV

-350 YKQAGAATGSA
+350 YKQAGAATSSA

-386 DSSTDSSGSGGG
+386 GSSTDDSGSGGG
-398 GSVTPDLTTD
+398 VTPDLTTD

-429 KVGEIFAEKLN
+429 KVGEMLAEKLN
-440 EAMEA
+440 EAMEN
-445 IPWEG
+445 IPWEK
-450 IQSTAK
+450 IQATAK

-507 GIGNGLEGMRQVVDW
+507 GIGNGLEGMRQSIDW
-522 SLVGRWLTNGLKA
+522 ALLGRSLTNGLKA

-548 NWGGLGDDLAT
+548 NWRGLGDDIA
-559 AINSAWGNIDWVQAA
+559 AAVNSAWGNVDWVQAA
-574 VDLGELAKDVLESLT
+574 VDVGELAKDVLET
-589 AMVQGI
+589 ATAAVQGV
-595 DFFQIG
+595 DWVQIG
-601 RDVGKALASID
+601 TDCGKALQSID
-612 WFGILGEVVALGI
+612 WGGIIEEVFALI
-625 GALGAI
+625 GSLVGAALGA
-631 LGTGFGLIVGVFE
+631 GFGFFTGLFDGLDDTLNEYFGDVGEKGIDGFFE
-644 GLGATLGK
+644 GLLEMLG
-652 YFGGIGEEGAQGFF
+652 
-666 DGLWELFSDIGGWV
+666 DIGGWLKE
-680 MQHIVD
+680 HIVD
-686 PFVKAVK
+686 PFVKGFK
-693 TALGIH
+693 DALGIH

-707 IGDNTAQG
+707 IGNNTIQG
-715 FFDGITELW
+715 FSDGITELW
-724 DSITGWLGEHLGG
+724 DGVTGWIGEHLGG
-737 IVGQFNDWKDQ
+737 VVDQFNDWKDR
-748 TGQKISQWASSTGET
+748 TGEKVSEWASNTGET

-780 DRKQDFTNWASS
+780 DRKQDFTDWASN
-792 VGQTVGSWAS
+792 VGQTVGGWAS

-808 ADWAGSSKNSVGDF
+808 ADWAGSSKKDVGDF
-822 STDSKGKLGSYST
+822 STESKGKLDGYST
-835 ETQGTLGRWKD
+835 DTQGALSKWKD

-865 AINGISGTLLPLVS
+865 AISGISGTLLPLVEG
-879 NALNW
+879 ALNW
-884 GSDFVQNFTNGIK
+884 GGDFIQNFTDGIK

-903 LDSVKN
+903 LDSVKD

-924 TGPLA
+924 RGPLA

-939 DLLAEGVDDNSPT
+939 DLLAEGVDDNSST

-1020 VYLDGDKVENRT
+1020 VYLDGDKVENKT
-1032 AKSRRKKARL
+1032 AKSRRKRARL

>member
-68 TGTMGQTSTEN
+68 TGTMGQAGTEN

-98 YANKDGSIKDT
+98 YANKDGSMKDT
-109 TPEAILQQYE
+109 TPEAVLQQYE

-174 DTGKGTSMKAK
+174 DTGSGPSLKAK

-195 VAMKGFAGLATG
+195 VAVKGFAGLATG
-207 AGKALQLI
+207 AGKALQLV
-215 QTGAGKA
+215 QAGAGKT
-222 ARFMGSIRSAAGN
+222 ARFMGSIRGAASN
-235 ALGGITSMGT
+235 ALGGITRLGT
-245 GIGRVAGRIGSLAA
+245 GIGRVVGRIGSLAA

-270 FQAVQQGITGM
+270 FQSVQQGISGM

-386 DSSTDSSGSGGG
+386 DSSTDSNGGG

-408 ISQTG
+408 ISQPG

-419 TNAIK
+419 TKAIQ

-456 RWAENIATTLNGF
+456 RWAEDIATTLNGF

-507 GIGNGLEGMRQVVDW
+507 GIGNGLEGMRQAVDC
-522 SLVGRWLTNGLKA
+522 SLVGRSLTNGLKA

-559 AINSAWGNIDWVQAA
+559 ALNSAWGNIDWVQAA
-574 VDLGELAKDVLESLT
+574 IDFGELAKDVLESLT

-595 DFFQIG
+595 DWFQIG
-601 RDVGKALASID
+601 RDVGKALASVD
-612 WFGILGEVVALGI
+612 WFGILGEVVALAI

-631 LGTGFGLIVGVFE
+631 LGTGFGLIFGVFE

-763 VRGWISDTAQNV
+763 VRGWISDTASNV
-775 GGWVS
+775 GGW
-780 DRKQDFTNWASS
+780 A
-792 VGQTVGSWAS
+792 A

-822 STDSKGKLGSYST
+822 STDSSAKLGSYST

-865 AINGISGTLLPLVS
+865 AISGISGTLLPLVS

-884 GSDFVQNFTNGIK
+884 GGDFVQNFTTGIK

-972 TPALATAGGMSLPGD
+972 TPALATAGGMRLPSD